1 MKKKHKTRRRP
12 ALGHQQRR
20 AGQVHQ
26 KAREQRP
33 QTRSGRRRQLER
45 DTD

>member
-1 MKKKHKTRRRP
+1 MKNKQKPRRRP

-26 KAREQRP
+26 KSREQRP

-45 DTD
+45 DTE